1 MYLTFIHIKAP
12 IHALSYLPKFF
23 SYSMQIEWN
32 LEKKN
37 VKARQKLYTYTWVD
51 LNILIYPD
59 ILIVWEI
66 FSHRT
71 KSVRKL
77 PNYFIEDCGIRKTIR
92 PLISWRFSN
101 SHLTFS
107 LNFMLTHLIFDSN
120 CCEIKWQSPSY

>member
-12 IHALSYLPKFF
+12 IHALSYLLKFF

-71 KSVRKL
+71 KSVRKYTKL
-77 PNYFIEDCGIRKTIR
+77 PHRGLWYKENYSAIDIMEG
-92 PLISWRFSN
+92 
-101 SHLTFS
+101 
-107 LNFMLTHLIFDSN
+107 
-120 CCEIKWQSPSY
+120 